1 MLKTALLILTMAQG
15 DATRVTLSEADS
27 LSDCEASLDVLSQ
40 ILTEAG
46 NPPIAAICGETAL
59 RLEPFIHGTPPEA
72 EIHRYRVEVPNG
84 NGYRIAPLAKDE
96 TCTPDLAADPA
107 VYCAQSGQ
115 GVLTDG

>member
-15 DATRVTLSEADS
+15 DATRVTLS
-27 LSDCEASLDVLSQ
+27 
-40 ILTEAG
+40 
-46 NPPIAAICGETAL
+46 
-59 RLEPFIHGTPPEA
+59 EA